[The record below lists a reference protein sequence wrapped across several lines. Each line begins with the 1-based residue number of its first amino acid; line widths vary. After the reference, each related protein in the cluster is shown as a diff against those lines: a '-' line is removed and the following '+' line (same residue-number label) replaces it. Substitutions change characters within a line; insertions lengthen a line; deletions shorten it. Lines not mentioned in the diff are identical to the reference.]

1 MGFINEQNFI
11 PLSEYIYGAVGT
23 IVNQCYGD
31 IVSKDAYSR
40 MTWQSIP
47 PRKQFLAIL
56 RLIAWKV
63 GNVLCSKSLSWSSC
77 VCGRPLFWLSCCG
90 YVHSLGNFVSIVF
103 WLTPKDWASTFSC
116 NRANSCWFSESYVI
130 LIALHMYNKN

>member
-1 MGFINEQNFI
+1 MNRISSHCLSI
-11 PLSEYIYGAVGT
+11 STVLLAPLLTSVMVTLCQKMHIAGWRGRVY
-23 IVNQCYGD
+23 
-31 IVSKDAYSR
+31 
-40 MTWQSIP
+40 

-77 VCGRPLFWLSCCG
+77 VCGRPLFWLSRCG